1 MVDENRITRCLIE
14 QGLAAEGE
22 AVTFEPCG
30 GGVSCDVFKV
40 ALKGGAVCVKQALPQ
55 LRVAADWRVSPD
67 RSHVEA
73 MWLREA
79 GRLGVP
85 APTVL
90 FEEPENHFF
99 VMTFFPEETH
109 HVWKAR
115 LAQGHADPD
124 FAAAVGKVLALMHN
138 GTANSRE
145 IATDFDNGALFEALR
160 IDPFI
165 LHCAR
170 RHPDH
175 ADRLVTLAERTR
187 GERRA
192 LVHGDFSPKNIL
204 CGPEGPVI
212 LDAECATYGDPAF
225 DLAFCATHLLLK
237 SLWQFQAF
245 DALTMDAAVF
255 VSSYLEAR
263 ADVDVATAEAT
274 ARHAVDLMAALMLA
288 RVDGKSPVEYLDQ
301 AAQAKAR
308 RTALAWL
315 GTPPESPDAL
325 IADWKQRKDEE

>member
-1 MVDENRITRCLIE
+1 MMDENHITRCLIE

-40 ALKGGAVCVKQALPQ
+40 ALKGGDVCVKQALPQ

-85 APTVL
+85 APSVL
-90 FEEPENHFF
+90 YEEPENHFF
-99 VMTFFPEETH
+99 IMTFFSEDRH
-109 HVWKAR
+109 DVWKAR
-115 LAQGHADPD
+115 LAGGHADPD
-124 FAAAVGKVLALMHN
+124 FAAAVGKVLAVMHN
-138 GTANSRE
+138 GTANSPD
-145 IATDFDNGALFEALR
+145 IAAAFDNGQLFEALR
-160 IDPFI
+160 IDPFL

-175 ADRLVTLAERTR
+175 ADRLVALAERTR
-187 GERRA
+187 SHRRA

-204 CGPEGPVI
+204 RGPDGPVI

-245 DALTMDAAVF
+245 DALSGDAAAF
-255 VSSYLEAR
+255 VNSYLKAR
-263 ADVDVATAEAT
+263 AGADAAAAETA
-274 ARHAVDLMAALMLA
+274 ARHTVDLVAALMLA
-288 RVDGKSPVEYLDQ
+288 RVDGKSPVEYLDD
-301 AAQAKAR
+301 AAQAKVR
-308 RTALAWL
+308 RTALAWI
-315 GTPPESPDAL
+315 GKPPGSPGEL
-325 IADWKQRKDEE
+325 IADWVRRKDEE

>member
-1 MVDENRITRCLIE
+1 MVDKNRITRCLVE
-14 QGLAAEGE
+14 QGLAVQGE

-40 ALKGGAVCVKQALPQ
+40 ALKGGDVCVKQALPQ

-109 HVWKAR
+109 DVWKAR
-115 LAQGHADPD
+115 LAEGHADPE
-124 FAAAVGKVLALMHN
+124 FAAAVGEVLALMHN
-138 GTANSRE
+138 GTANSRD
-145 IATDFDNGALFEALR
+145 IATAFDNGALFEALR

-170 RHPDH
+170 RHPAY
-175 ADRLVTLAERTR
+175 ADRLVALAERTR
-187 GERRA
+187 SECRA
-192 LVHGDFSPKNIL
+192 LIHGDFSPKNIL
-204 CGPEGPVI
+204 RGPEGPVI

-225 DLAFCATHLLLK
+225 DLAFCAVHLLLK
-237 SLWQFQAF
+237 SQWQFQAF
-245 DALTMDAAVF
+245 DALATDAAAF
-255 VSSYLEAR
+255 VNSYLEAR
-263 ADVDVATAEAT
+263 ADADAEGAETA

-288 RVDGKSPVEYLDQ
+288 RVDGKSPVEYLDH
-301 AAQAKAR
+301 AAQAKVR
-308 RTALAWL
+308 RIALAWL
-315 GTPPESPDAL
+315 GKPPGSPGEL
-325 IADWKQRKDEE
+325 IADWVRRKDEK